1 MANRALLIVGLVIG
15 LVLVQSIGWALSPEG
30 GQPSKGDSTQ
40 VMPEQATPAGV
51 DQFSYAVTL
60 VSIGGMVI
68 AASLEWQ
75 HRKRQALEHERRS
88 HEQQLSEPGV
98 VGVQY
103 ENLSD
108 ISTGSGLL
116 KEVKAEL
123 AELQAV
129 DKELSQHLSMVDDEE
144 LKQMKLA
151 DEERARLSQ
160 VLQQNLGHIDQKG
173 KAICGK
179 LEQLEARLIGRV

>member
-1 MANRALLIVGLVIG
+1 MAQRALLIVGLVVG
-15 LVLVQSIGWALSPEG
+15 FMSVQSIGWALSPEG
-30 GQPSKGDSTQ
+30 GQLPQGGSTQ
-40 VMPEQATPAGV
+40 VMPEQAAPAGV

-75 HRKRQALEHERRS
+75 HRKRQALEHERRN

-98 VGVQY
+98 IGVQY
-103 ENLSD
+103 EKLSD
-108 ISTGSGLL
+108 ISIGSGLL

-123 AELQAV
+123 AELQTV
-129 DKELSQHLSMVDDEE
+129 DKELSQQLSMVDDEE

-151 DEERARLSQ
+151 EEERVRLSQ
-160 VLQQNLGHIDQKG
+160 DLRKSIGQLDQKK
-173 KAICGK
+173 KAICGQI
-179 LEQLEARLIGRV
+179 EQLEARVIGRV